1 MNFAFVRIYAF
12 KTPVRNSRV
21 SFMNMRQGDLKESL
35 GVRLLLSRRDLDWD
49 QAELAKKSGVSRG
62 HISKIERG
70 DIDNLTITVAFALA
84 DALGIS
90 RSYLLG
96 ISDIVTTEGDDKEDL
111 DALTREFITIYQQLS
126 DDKKGILL
134 NLARMLRNSDAPRI
148 IGSDED

>member
-1 MNFAFVRIYAF
+1 MRKIAF
-12 KTPVRNSRV
+12 KTLDIDLHV
-21 SFMNMRQGDLKESL
+21 SLMNMGQADSRDSL

-90 RSYLLG
+90 RAYLLG
-96 ISDIVTTEGDDKEDL
+96 ISEVITSEGEDKEDL
-111 DALTREFITIYQQLS
+111 DVLTREFITIYQQLG

-148 IGSDED
+148 IGRDED

>member
-1 MNFAFVRIYAF
+1 MRKFAF
-12 KTPVRNSRV
+12 KTIVINLHV
-21 SFMNMRQGDLKESL
+21 SFMNMRQGDSKESL
-35 GVRLLLSRRDLDWD
+35 GVRILLSRRDLDWD
-49 QAELAKKSGVSRG
+49 QAELAKRSGVSRG

-70 DIDNLTITVAFALA
+70 DTENLTITVAFALA

-90 RSYLLG
+90 RAYLLG
-96 ISDIVTTEGDDKEDL
+96 ISDIVTSEGEDKEDF
-111 DALTREFITIYQQLS
+111 DALTREFVNVYQQLS